1 MIIKNKKIWAH
12 SSVNLNEDTKI
23 YSLLLSPI
31 NNAYEH
37 YLDGE
42 ESRLFLSSFHLV
54 PAQNVKVPSMKVR

>member
-1 MIIKNKKIWAH
+1 MKIQ
-12 SSVNLNEDTKI
+12 SVIQI

-54 PAQNVKVPSMKVR
+54 PGQNVKVPSMVR